1 MSKTNK
7 KRPIYVLD
15 TNVLLY
21 NPRAI
26 YAFPNA
32 DVVIPDIVLGEL
44 DKVKTSRADREL
56 RYRSREI
63 SRILFELSENGKL
76 TDGIQFGKNSVLRVL
91 SFDPAKGVPEML
103 GSKSSDDRILSIV
116 YQIKNE
122 HNGRPVTIVTN
133 DLNML
138 LKAQALETKVEHPGE
153 EFAYGGI
160 KRAFF
165 LLKANKKTIWAAVT
179 AVVIIALLI
188 FAKQN
193 PGFLGVKPSNN
204 NTLTDGPPNLVQQFQ
219 AYQNDVNALNTQKD
233 TYEAILKKNPKD
245 MDALIGLGDTYFDL
259 AGVKQDQ
266 KIYQKAID
274 NYKKALDIDPS
285 RSNVR
290 TDMAIA
296 YYKLGMNDIAIR
308 ELNNVINK
316 DPNFYQAY
324 FNLGYI
330 YQDNNDLARA
340 KDYYSKVVEKAPS
353 DSKFSLQAQAAIK
366 HIDAQVNGHSKS
378 N

>member
-1 MSKTNK
+1 MSKINK

-21 NPRAI
+21 NPRAV

-76 TDGIQFGKNSVLRVL
+76 TDGIQFGKNSVLRVI
-91 SFDPAKGVPEML
+91 SFDPAKGAPEMFT
-103 GSKSSDDRILSIV
+103 SKNSDDRILSIV
-116 YQIKNE
+116 YQIKKE
-122 HNGRPVTIVTN
+122 SNGREVTIVTN

-138 LKAQALETKVEHPGE
+138 LKAQTLDIKVEHPGE
-153 EFAYGGI
+153 EFAYSGI
-160 KRAFF
+160 KRALFKV
-165 LLKANKKTIWAAVT
+165 KANKKTIWSTVAAV
-179 AVVIIALLI
+179 AAIALVV
-188 FAKQN
+188 FFMQN
-193 PGFLGVKPSNN
+193 PNYFSGKPS
-204 NTLTDGPPNLVQQFQ
+204 GIPPDAPPELQRQFQ
-219 AYQNDVNALNTQKD
+219 AYQNDVNTLNMQKD

-245 MDALIGLGDTYFDL
+245 IDALVGLGNIYFDL

-285 RSNVR
+285 RHSVR
-290 TDMAIA
+290 TDMAVA
-296 YYKLGMNDIAIR
+296 YYNLGASDIAIR
-308 ELNNVINK
+308 ELNTVIEK

-324 FNLGYI
+324 FNLGVI
-330 YQDNNDLARA
+330 YQENNDPQKAR
-340 KDYYSKVVEKAPS
+340 DYFAKVVDTAPPE
-353 DSKFSLQAQAAIK
+353 SKFSLQAQAAIRQL
-366 HIDAQVNGHSKS
+366 DAQIKGHSK
-378 N
+378 NQ

>member
-1 MSKTNK
+1 MSKINK

-21 NPRAI
+21 NPRAV

-76 TDGIQFGKNSVLRVL
+76 TDGIQFGKNSILRVL
-91 SFDPAKGVPEML
+91 SFDPAKGAPEMFS
-103 GSKSSDDRILSIV
+103 SKNSDDRILSIV
-116 YQIKNE
+116 YQVKKE
-122 HNGRPVTIVTN
+122 SNGRPVTIVTN

-138 LKAQALETKVEHPGE
+138 LKAQTLEIKVEHPGE
-153 EFAYGGI
+153 EFAYSGI

-165 LLKANKKTIWAAVT
+165 LMKAKKKTIWTAAAAV
-179 AVVIIALLI
+179 AVVALLI
-188 FAKQN
+188 FFAQN
-193 PGFLGVKPSNN
+193 PGFFGMRSQAIPNE
-204 NTLTDGPPNLVQQFQ
+204 GPPELIQRFQ
-219 AYQNDVNALNTQKD
+219 AYQNDVNSLNTQKD

-245 MDALIGLGDTYFDL
+245 IDALVGLADTYFDL
-259 AGVKQDQ
+259 ANVKQDQ

-274 NYKKALDIDPS
+274 NYKRALDINPS
-285 RSNVR
+285 RSNAR
-290 TDMAIA
+290 TDMAVA
-296 YYKLGMNDIAIR
+296 YYNLGMSDIAIR
-308 ELNNVINK
+308 ELNKVIGK

-330 YQDNNDLARA
+330 YQANNDPARA
-340 KDYYSKVVEKAPS
+340 KDYYSKVVAKAPS

-366 HIDAQVNGHSKS
+366 QIDAQVNGHAK
-378 N
+378 NN